1 MTGAGRTFLRV
12 IPELLRKH
20 ALSSPFQ
27 GRFEQKYLKRILPG
41 IGRDGGGAG
50 GIDSGRRMEGV
61 GCQDDTINA
70 LGGFA

>member
-27 GRFEQKYLKRILPG
+27 GRFEQKCLKRILP
-41 IGRDGGGAG
+41 
-50 GIDSGRRMEGV
+50 GIDSGRRMEGG

>member
-12 IPELLRKH
+12 IPQLLRKH

-41 IGRDGGGAG
+41 IGWDGG
-50 GIDSGRRMEGV
+50 SGRRMESV
-61 GCQDDTINA
+61 GCQDDTISA